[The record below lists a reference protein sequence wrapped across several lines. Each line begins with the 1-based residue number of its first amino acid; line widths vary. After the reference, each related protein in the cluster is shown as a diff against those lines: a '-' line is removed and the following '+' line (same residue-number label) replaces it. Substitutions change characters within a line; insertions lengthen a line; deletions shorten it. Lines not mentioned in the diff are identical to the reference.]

1 MSSKSDND
9 SHLSAN
15 DQLMTF
21 HLSPPS
27 AQDLALLPFLSDDQN
42 DQLSSSESS
51 SDSDSDGDSHRECGT
66 SEGQA
71 NPKFPL
77 KLKAGRT
84 RKRKN
89 VGIEELA
96 GDR

>member
-1 MSSKSDND
+1 MECVPTYDNSS
-9 SHLSAN
+9 
-15 DQLMTF
+15 
-21 HLSPPS
+21 SPPCT
-27 AQDLALLPFLSDDQN
+27 QDLALIPFLPDDQN
-42 DQLSSSESS
+42 GQHSSSESS
-51 SDSDSDGDSHRECGT
+51 SDSDSDSDSHRDWGT
-66 SEGQA
+66 GDGKA

-96 GDR
+96 GER